1 MHDATAVLDDSES
14 FLRLRNLFLSLDQP
28 CGLDDIVRFNLLYS
42 HLYPHL
48 SPSEKR
54 RAEDFADALMAYVED
69 PALADKIHGVA

>member
-1 MHDATAVLDDSES
+1 M
-14 FLRLRNLFLSLDQP
+14 FLSLNQP

-48 SPSEKR
+48 SPSENR

-69 PALADKIHGVA
+69 PAPADRIHGVA

>member
-14 FLRLRNLFLSLDQP
+14 FLKLRNLFLSLDQP

-48 SPSEKR
+48 SPS
-54 RAEDFADALMAYVED
+54 
-69 PALADKIHGVA
+69 